1 MRIAIF
7 GATGQTGLHIVFQAL
22 EAGHEV
28 VAFAR
33 DWSVPFFAR
42 ASTVLEKAYDIPQE
56 RLIPVTGTLTDQAAI
71 ATAIQG
77 ADAVVSVLGPSSNRP
92 DFAISQGMA
101 NILSA
106 MQQHKVRRLIV
117 SAGAGVRDPQ
127 DRPKFIDRFFGTVLR
142 LTSANVVADMEKT
155 VALVRASDRNW
166 TVVRVPMLT
175 NGPATGQ
182 FKVGYVGDISPRIT
196 RADLAAFML
205 RQLSDT
211 QFVRAAPAISN

>member
-1 MRIAIF
+1 MHIAVF
-7 GATGQTGLHIVFQAL
+7 GATGQTGLQLVQQAL
-22 EAGHEV
+22 QAGHEV

-33 DWSVPFFAR
+33 NPSKLGI
-42 ASTVLEKAYDIPQE
+42 SHE
-56 RLIPVTGTLTDQAAI
+56 RLHSVQGDISDKATVT
-71 ATAIQG
+71 TAIQG
-77 ADAVVSVLGPSSNRP
+77 ANAVVSALGPSSNKP
-92 DFAISQGMA
+92 DFAVSQGMT

-106 MQQHKVRRLIV
+106 MQQHNVRRLVI

-127 DRPKFIDRFFGTVLR
+127 DNPKLVDRFFGIVLR
-142 LTSANVVADMEKT
+142 LVSGNVVADMEKT
-155 VALVRASDRNW
+155 VALVRASDRDW
-166 TVVRVPMLT
+166 TVVRVPRLT

-182 FKVGYVGDISPRIT
+182 YKIGYVGDIGTQIT